1 MHSKWLDIAT
11 LLAAYHY
18 QCSQYDKYRPPA
30 FGHHQKLKNITR
42 EREREKHATKSETLK
57 QLHESLEA
65 QKAEETLHKKPWFS
79 IFSRKSKPNIPQKE
93 KIGTAKKSFSRKR
106 ESAKNISSGDEVSK
120 RNIPAPR
127 KFHEQFSIS
136 ATASRSFATKAA
148 GSDRTHKSVL
158 RNVDRIDI
166 PCPSLFLQETCHLV
180 SLLSG
185 VALSTLRNDI
195 DGTNSPL
202 AEYFP
207 GQPMPAVDPDQLP
220 AEIRQDWE
228 SGSRILSSLY
238 FLLGLTRD
246 DKHRTLYNAARPFQI
261 LGGVSDLEIQRIQMA
276 HGPYAK
282 VSLCTMFLHEFVAR
296 EYQSGSTGSIPG
308 PLISRI
314 THVISDGMTGYVQ
327 QIMAAVFTEN
337 C

>member
-18 QCSQYDKYRPPA
+18 QCGQYDKYRPPA
-30 FGHHQKLKNITR
+30 FGHHHKLKNVTR
-42 EREREKHATKSETLK
+42 EREREKRATKSETLE

-65 QKAEETLHKKPWFS
+65 QRAEEALHKKPWYS
-79 IFSRKSKPNIPQKE
+79 IFSRKPKPSSIPQKE
-93 KIGTAKKSFSRKR
+93 KFGTVKKSISRKR
-106 ESAKNISSGDEVSK
+106 ESAKDISSGDENVSK
-120 RNIPAPR
+120 RQIPAPR

-136 ATASRSFATKAA
+136 ATPSKSFATKAA
-148 GSDRTHKSVL
+148 GSDRTSKSVL
-158 RNVDRIDI
+158 RSVDHIDI

-220 AEIRQDWE
+220 LEIRQDWE
-228 SGSRILSSLY
+228 SGSRVLSSLY

-246 DKHRTLYNAARPFQI
+246 EKHRTLYNAARPFQI

-282 VSLCTMFLHEFVAR
+282 VSLCTMFLNEFVAR

-308 PLISRI
+308 PMISRI
-314 THVISDGMTGYVQ
+314 FHVISDGMTG
-327 QIMAAVFTEN
+327 
-337 C
+337 